1 MHLKNRTNIW
11 ATLAQRDKEQD
22 RQNECNCARMLR
34 DPKSTLAGLTLLGAN
49 AAKKSKTRACG
60 CNLHNSHSQ
69 HAILGARLRAGAAAM
84 GRLLGATTSAPSPF
98 STFTDAASSNVTGNG
113 QAPSA
118 APAHGGG
125 GFNPV
130 LAGVVSGL
138 VIFFFVV
145 GFASGYLRRR
155 ICLGYEDETRHAQ
168 LMRQRRRSPSLQS
181 PHDDAPEK
189 SSRALDPEIVAAL
202 PPVTFKDL
210 PADEQAG
217 KYSDCRVCL
226 AVFDSTD
233 LLKVLPQCCHA
244 FHSACIDQWFRSH
257 STCPLCRASLD
268 LATSAARSIL
278 PPQARDGLQPVE
290 EDATPGAIRVPAALD
305 VVVNV
310 DR

>member
-1 MHLKNRTNIW
+1 MLEEVSNRSVLEAN
-11 ATLAQRDKEQD
+11 
-22 RQNECNCARMLR
+22 
-34 DPKSTLAGLTLLGAN
+34 KS
-49 AAKKSKTRACG
+49 SSY
-60 CNLHNSHSQ
+60 NSHSQ
-69 HAILGARLRAGAAAM
+69 HAILGARLRAAM
-84 GRLLGATTSAPSPF
+84 GRLLGTTTSAPSPS

-138 VIFFFVV
+138 VVV

-168 LMRQRRRSPSLQS
+168 LIRRRSRSLQS

-278 PPQARDGLQPVE
+278 PPQACDGSLQPVE
-290 EDATPGAIRVPAALD
+290 EDATPGAIRVPADLD